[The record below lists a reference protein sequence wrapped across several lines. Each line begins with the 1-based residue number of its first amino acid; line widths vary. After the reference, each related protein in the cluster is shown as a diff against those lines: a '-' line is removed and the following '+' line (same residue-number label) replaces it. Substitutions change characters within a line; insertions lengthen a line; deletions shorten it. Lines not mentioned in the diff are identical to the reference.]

1 MSFDWQTIAVVLI
14 VACAFLYASRRAL
27 KRLRSFG
34 AKGAAACETGCG
46 KCGDEAAPAARANA
60 PVQISRARTAA
71 RRN

>member
-27 KRLRSFG
+27 RRLRSFG
-34 AKGAAACETGCG
+34 AKGAAGCETGCG
-46 KCGDEAAPAARANA
+46 KCGDEAVPSKPANT
-60 PVQISRARTAA
+60 PVQISRVRTAG